1 MFKIDEIIKFVL
13 TNDLKYT
20 GAHQSSH
27 RRTKVTL
34 QILEPEAQLKLIWK
48 EFSKYIE
55 SHLLNGE
62 SIKIQ
67 NFGVFIFTNNNL
79 INTISNKEFTK
90 SFLDMNKLFT
100 AKLIFQLDKS
110 YRYILKSFP
119 DQKIKKKIMQPLE
132 YFEPKKVINWNP
144 YLIAKNCFMSDIV
157 VNDGINSIFKA
168 IYDLVE
174 VGKNLEIELG
184 FFKFNFNNREIK
196 YSKDNIFWL

>member
-1 MFKIDEIIKFVL
+1 MLKIDDIIHFIL

-20 GAHQSSH
+20 GSHQYSYS
-27 RRTKVTL
+27 RTKTTVP
-34 QILEPEAQLKLIWK
+34 ILSPDVQLKLIWK
-48 EFSKYIE
+48 HFSNYIE
-55 SHLLNGE
+55 SRLLKGE
-62 SIKIQ
+62 SIKIP

-79 INTISNKEFTK
+79 LNTISNKEFTK
-90 SFLDMNKLFT
+90 SFMDVNKLFT

-110 YRYILKSFP
+110 YTYILKSFP
-119 DQKIKKKIMQPLE
+119 DEKIKKKIMQPLE

-196 YSKDNIFWL
+196 YSKDNIFGL

>member
-1 MFKIDEIIKFVL
+1 MLKIDDIIHFIL
-13 TNDLKYT
+13 TNDLKYP
-20 GAHQSSH
+20 GAHQYSYS
-27 RRTKVTL
+27 RTKTTVP
-34 QILEPEAQLKLIWK
+34 ILSPEVQLKLIWK
-48 EFSKYIE
+48 HFSNYIE
-55 SHLLNGE
+55 SRLLNGE
-62 SIKIQ
+62 SIKIP

-79 INTISNKEFTK
+79 LNTFSNKEFTK
-90 SFLDMNKLFT
+90 SFMDINKLFT

-119 DQKIKKKIMQPLE
+119 DEKIKKKIMQPLE

-196 YSKDNIFWL
+196 YSKDNIFGL

>member
-1 MFKIDEIIKFVL
+1 MLKIDDIIQFIL
-13 TNDLKYT
+13 TNDLKYP
-20 GAHQSSH
+20 GSHQYSYS
-27 RRTKVTL
+27 RTKTTVP
-34 QILEPEAQLKLIWK
+34 ILSPEVQLKLIWK
-48 EFSKYIE
+48 HFSNYIE
-55 SHLLNGE
+55 SRLLKGE
-62 SIKIQ
+62 SIKIP

-79 INTISNKEFTK
+79 LNTFSNKEFTK
-90 SFLDMNKLFT
+90 SFMDINKLFT

-119 DQKIKKKIMQPLE
+119 DEKIKKKIMQPLE

-196 YSKDNIFWL
+196 YSKDNIFGL

>member
-1 MFKIDEIIKFVL
+1 MLKIDDIIHFIL
-13 TNDLKYT
+13 TNDLKYP
-20 GAHQSSH
+20 GAHQYSYS
-27 RRTKVTL
+27 RTKTTVP
-34 QILEPEAQLKLIWK
+34 ILSPEVQLKLIWK
-48 EFSKYIE
+48 HFSNYIE
-55 SHLLNGE
+55 SRLLNGE
-62 SIKIQ
+62 SIKIP
-67 NFGVFIFTNNNL
+67 NFGVFIFTNYNL
-79 INTISNKEFTK
+79 LNTFSNKEFTK
-90 SFLDMNKLFT
+90 SFMDINKLFT

-119 DQKIKKKIMQPLE
+119 DEKIKKKIMQPLE

-196 YSKDNIFWL
+196 YSKDNIFGL